1 MNKALT
7 ILITGGIGSG
17 KSVLSRY
24 LESRGVP
31 VYDSDS
37 RAKALYDSEMGEAV
51 ERLFGVCLRDGN
63 GRFDRKALAALVFSD
78 SRKLEKLEG
87 IVHPAV
93 LKDFIDWRG
102 HVSGVDPWCGYA
114 GSRPFVCMESA
125 IALDKPLF
133 AGSYDVAVMVNAD
146 EDIRIARACDRDACD
161 AAAIMKR
168 IKNQHL
174 DFSKADYVIYNN
186 GTTDELAAEAD
197 KVFGEILKHSN

>member
-1 MNKALT
+1 MKKALT

-51 ERLFGVCLRDGN
+51 ESLFGVCLRDGN

-93 LKDFIDWRG
+93 LKDFIDWRE

-125 IALDKPLF
+125 IALDKSLF
-133 AGSYDVAVMVNAD
+133 AGSYDVALMVDAD
-146 EDIRIARACDRDACD
+146 EDVRIARACDRDACD
-161 AAAIMKR
+161 AASIMKR

-174 DFSKADYVIYNN
+174 DLSKADYVIYNN

-197 KVFGEILKHSN
+197 KVFGEILKHS